1 MWICLH
7 NSFALWFCGW
17 ISSADIQYLPGID
30 KENLAQSA
38 CSSNWSAG
46 RPRKIFCNTVPYHT
60 WGCSSE
66 GYLFHFFLFRYFF
79 GIPVFLL
86 FLLFCCSAIFCFSV
100 FFFLNLLLLCFFR
113 FFAVPA
119 VHSYLLF
126 CFSAFLASLFSAS
139 LFFPWFAFLL
149 LYVSVFSASAPFY
162 FYLFF
167 FCSHAFL
174 LLYFFLLL
182 CFSTSFLY
190 CLFAFFFL
198 CPFLSCLYPQWN
210 PTVALDE
217 TQRHPEEIPI
227 RNPKW
232 NPTDTLNI
240 PKSS

>member
-86 FLLFCCSAIFCFSV
+86 FLLFCYFLLLRFFFNLLLLFFFVFLLFQLFILICFSASLL
-100 FFFLNLLLLCFFR
+100 FLLLSFLLLCFFR
-113 FFAVPA
+113 G
-119 VHSYLLF
+119 LLS
-126 CFSAFLASLFSAS
+126 FSCTFLC
-139 LFFPWFAFLL
+139 FLL
-149 LYVSVFSASAPFY
+149 LRLSTSTCSFSAVMR
-162 FYLFF
+162 
-167 FCSHAFL
+167 FC
-174 LLYFFLLL
+174 
-182 CFSTSFLY
+182 CSTSSCSFVSLLPFFTVSLLSFSFP
-190 CLFAFFFL
+190 LFSPVCIL
-198 CPFLSCLYPQWN
+198 N
-210 PTVALDE
+210 E
-217 TQRHPEEIPI
+217 T
-227 RNPKW
+227 
-232 NPTDTLNI
+232 LL
-240 PKSS
+240 